1 MTNTPTK
8 ILLDCDPGI
17 DDALAILLALA
28 SPEVELVGVTTV
40 GGNSLVENETKNA
53 LAVLEL
59 AGGARVPVAQGS
71 PRGLLKDLT
80 TAADTH
86 GLAGLGYAQ
95 LPVPMQKAIDTHAVD
110 FIIDTILSQPGEI
123 TLIPTG
129 PLTNI
134 ALAVRKEPRIVPAV
148 RECIIMGGAFRHE
161 GNMPLA
167 GEYNIWCDPHAARIV
182 FHAGLPITLVPLD
195 VTYQCLFTDAHMVD
209 LRVAIQNPK
218 SPVIPVPILGTRNGI
233 GEKIQNFIDDAT
245 RFYIEYHRTVQNID
259 GCAINDALALAL
271 AFMPDLVTTREL
283 FVDVE
288 TGDGPGHAGTFAD
301 FWKLTPNPPNMKVAL
316 QVDAPRFMEMFVERM
331 AALARQF

>member
-1 MTNTPTK
+1 MTDTPKK

-28 SPEVELVGVTTV
+28 SPEVELIGVTTV
-40 GGNSLVENETKNA
+40 GGNSLVENETRNA

-59 AGGARVPVAQGS
+59 GGGAKVPVAQGS

-95 LPVPMQKAIDTHAVD
+95 LPEPRTKAINIHAVD
-110 FIIDTILSQPGEI
+110 FIIDTIMAQPGEV

-134 ALAVRKEPRIVPAV
+134 ALAARKEPRIVNAV

-167 GEYNIWCDPHAARIV
+167 GEYNIWCDPHAARLV
-182 FHAGLPITLVPLD
+182 FHSGLPITLVPLD
-195 VTYQCLFTDAHMVD
+195 VTYQCLFTDAHMVA
-209 LRVAIQNPK
+209 LREAIQN
-218 SPVIPVPILGTRNGI
+218 SAS
-233 GEKIQNFIDDAT
+233 EIQNFIDDAT
-245 RFYIEYHRTVQNID
+245 RFYIEYHRTVQHID

-271 AFMPDLVTTREL
+271 AFMPDLVTTQEL

-316 QVDAPRFMEMFVERM
+316 QVDAPRFMHMFVERIVN
-331 AALARQF
+331 LTRQ

>member
-1 MTNTPTK
+1 MTLSPKK

-28 SPEVELVGVTTV
+28 SPEVDLIGVTTV
-40 GGNSLVENETKNA
+40 GGNSLVENETRNA

-59 AGGARVPVAQGS
+59 GGANVPVAQGS

-95 LPVPMQKAIDTHAVD
+95 LPEPRTNAIDKHAVD
-110 FIIDTILSQPGEI
+110 FIIDTIMTQPNEI

-134 ALAVRKEPRIVPAV
+134 AMAVRKEPRIVSAV
-148 RECIIMGGAFRHE
+148 RECIIMGGAFSHV

-182 FHAGLPITLVPLD
+182 FHSGLPITLVPLD
-195 VTYQCLFTDAHMVD
+195 VTYQCLFTDAHMQALRRLTTDDRRRSSIVD
-209 LRVAIQNPK
+209 
-218 SPVIPVPILGTRNGI
+218 
-233 GEKIQNFIDDAT
+233 FIDDAT
-245 RFYIEYHRTVQNID
+245 RFYIEYHRTAQNTD
-259 GCAINDALALAL
+259 GCAINDALTLAL

-316 QVDAPRFMEMFVERM
+316 QVDAPRFMQMFVERV
-331 AALARQF
+331 ATLPRQ

>member
-1 MTNTPTK
+1 MK

-28 SPEVELVGVTTV
+28 SPEVELIGVTTV
-40 GGNSLVENETKNA
+40 GGNSLVENETRNA

-59 AGGARVPVAQGS
+59 GAGSHVPVAQGS

-95 LPVPMQKAIDTHAVD
+95 LPVPTQKAIDTHAVD

-134 ALAVRKEPRIVPAV
+134 ALAVRKEPRIVNAV
-148 RECIIMGGAFRHE
+148 RDCIIMGGAFRHE

-195 VTYQCLFTDAHMVD
+195 VTYQCLFTDAHMAD
-209 LRVAIQNPK
+209 LRAAIGNRK
-218 SPVIPVPILGTRNGI
+218 SEIA
-233 GEKIQNFIDDAT
+233 NFIDDAT
-245 RFYIEYHRTVQNID
+245 RFYIEYHRTAQNID

-301 FWKLTPNPPNMKVAL
+301 FWKLTPNAPNMKVAL
-316 QVDAPRFMEMFVERM
+316 QVDAPRFMRIFVERM
-331 AALARQF
+331 ATLANREIGE

>member
-1 MTNTPTK
+1 MPTQPSK

-28 SPEVELVGVTTV
+28 SPEVELIGVTTI

-59 AGGARVPVAQGS
+59 GGGTHVPVAQGS

-86 GLAGLGYAQ
+86 GLAGLGHAR
-95 LPVPMQKAIDTHAVD
+95 LPEPRAKAIDAHAVD
-110 FIIDTILSQPGEI
+110 FIIDTIMAQPDEI

-134 ALAVRKEPRIVPAV
+134 ALAARKEPRIVNAV
-148 RECIIMGGAFRHE
+148 RECIIMGGAFKHE

-182 FHAGLPITLVPLD
+182 FHSGLPITLVPLD
-195 VTYQCLFTDAHMVD
+195 VTYQCLFTDANMAA
-209 LRVAIQNPK
+209 LRQSIGNRK
-218 SPVIPVPILGTRNGI
+218 SEIV
-233 GEKIQNFIDDAT
+233 NFIDDAT
-245 RFYIEYHRTVQNID
+245 RFYIEYHRAAQNIN
-259 GCAINDALALAL
+259 GCAINDALTLAL

-288 TGDGPGHAGTFAD
+288 TSDGPGHAGTFAD

-316 QVDAPRFMEMFVERM
+316 GVDAPRFMHLFITRM
-331 AALARQF
+331 TALLSQSSH

>member
-1 MTNTPTK
+1 MTNAPSK

-28 SPEVELVGVTTV
+28 SPEVELIGVTTV
-40 GGNSLVENETKNA
+40 GGNSQVENETQNA
-53 LAVLEL
+53 LAVLAL
-59 AGGARVPVAQGS
+59 GGGMHVPVAQGS

-95 LPVPMQKAIDTHAVD
+95 LPEPITKAIDQHAVD
-110 FIIDTILSQPGEI
+110 FIIEAIMAQPGEV

-134 ALAVRKEPRIVPAV
+134 ALAVRKAPRIVHAV

-182 FHAGLPITLVPLD
+182 FHSGLPITLVPLD
-195 VTYQCLFTDAHMVD
+195 VTYQCLFTDAHMAA
-209 LRVAIQNPK
+209 LRA
-218 SPVIPVPILGTRNGI
+218 SI
-233 GEKIQNFIDDAT
+233 GNSTSEIANFIDDAT
-245 RFYIEYHRTVQNID
+245 RFYIEYHRAAQNID
-259 GCAINDALALAL
+259 GCAVNDALALAL
-271 AFMPDLVTTREL
+271 AFMPDLVTTHEL

-316 QVDAPRFMEMFVERM
+316 QVDVQRFMAMFVERM
-331 AALARQF
+331 VTLAHQ

>member
-1 MTNTPTK
+1 MPTQPTK

-17 DDALAILLALA
+17 DDALAILLAIA

-40 GGNSLVENETKNA
+40 GGNSQVENETRNA

-59 AGGARVPVAQGS
+59 AGAALVPVAQGS

-86 GLAGLGYAQ
+86 GLAGLGDAQ
-95 LPVPMQKAIDTHAVD
+95 LPEPATHAIDTHAVD
-110 FIIDTILSQPGEI
+110 FIIDTILSQPNEI

-134 ALAVRKEPRIVPAV
+134 ALAVRKEPRIVNAV
-148 RECIIMGGAFRHE
+148 RECIIMGGAFKHE

-182 FHAGLPITLVPLD
+182 FHSGLPITLVPLD
-195 VTYQCLFTDAHMVD
+195 VTYQCLFTAAHMAA
-209 LRVAIQNPK
+209 LRKAIQNPK
-218 SPVIPVPILGTRNGI
+218 S
-233 GEKIQNFIDDAT
+233 KIENFIDDAT
-245 RFYIEYHRTVQNID
+245 RFYIEYHRTAQNID
-259 GCAINDALALAL
+259 GCAINDALTLAL
-271 AFMPDLVTTREL
+271 AFMPDLVTTRDL

-316 QVDAPRFMEMFVERM
+316 QVDAPRFMRMFVARM
-331 AALARQF
+331 ATLPRKSSNEITNEEGAI